1 MKKILTTIFGTG
13 CFTAM
18 MLSGATTDDGKCSAL
33 WSLGCIAVAVICG
46 LLLIKVNPNFRK
58 GGLMS

>member
-1 MKKILTTIFGTG
+1 MKKLLTIIFGTG
-13 CFTAM
+13 CFVAM
-18 MLSGATTDDGKCSAL
+18 MLSGATKEDGSCGIL

-46 LLLIKVNPNFRK
+46 LALIKVNPNFRK